1 MPDQANTYPFSFWAV
16 IGGAGLLVAAV
27 IVFIGMYLWKGTGG
41 IETTLPVVIIAGVVI
56 LLIVLGLLAVCFS
69 ILNLANQNQAL
80 GLPEGSVRAV
90 IAIMLLVLFAIV
102 SIFLYSSVATV
113 RLQSITNVA
122 ADQLPELRRRV
133 PVDLVVPATGNGP
146 FTVYFRTSNPAGDDL
161 AKQLIVLLGT
171 LVTAVASFYF
181 GASSVTSA
189 VANKEGAPVQQAPP
203 KPTGI
208 VQPSLTR
215 DGSPQALTITGENLA
230 KVNAVKLVKD
240 GVAIPAEFKGAT
252 ATQVDSKI
260 VIKSNQE
267 QGKWDVIVSDGTTEV
282 KLPVQVQVT

>member
-1 MPDQANTYPFSFWAV
+1 
-16 IGGAGLLVAAV
+16 
-27 IVFIGMYLWKGTGG
+27 
-41 IETTLPVVIIAGVVI
+41 
-56 LLIVLGLLAVCFS
+56 
-69 ILNLANQNQAL
+69 
-80 GLPEGSVRAV
+80 
-90 IAIMLLVLFAIV
+90 MLLVLFAIV

-189 VANKEGAPVQQAPP
+189 VANKEGAPVRQAPP

-208 VQPSLTR
+208 VQPSLPR